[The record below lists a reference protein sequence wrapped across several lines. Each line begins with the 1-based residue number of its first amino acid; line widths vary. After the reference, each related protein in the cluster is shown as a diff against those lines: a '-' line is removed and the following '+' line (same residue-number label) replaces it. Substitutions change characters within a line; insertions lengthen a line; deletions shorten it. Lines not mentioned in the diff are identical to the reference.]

1 MRTVMEFWRTVRS
14 LRRRNEL
21 EAGLC
26 DEIRFHIDQQ
36 TDKNLRAGL
45 PPNEAR
51 RQALIKFGAMENAKE
66 SIRDEIRAPIVEA
79 LMRDLRYALRAL
91 RRSPGFTIAATLT
104 LALGIGATT
113 AMFSVLNGVVL
124 RPLPYP
130 EQDRLVELV
139 HSLRGV
145 TRLAASPAVYF
156 GYRDHGRVFEAVG
169 LWDWDSSPV
178 TVVGA
183 GEPET
188 VQSVEVTHEVL
199 PILGARPVAGRSFTP
214 ADDRP
219 GSAPTAIISH
229 GYWQRRLGGGD
240 AIGRT
245 LTVDGVPRQ
254 VIGVLPQ
261 WFNFF
266 DYPAEI
272 FYPLQPERS
281 EAVFPSGDGRG
292 IARLKE
298 GVTIAQANADVA
310 RIVPIL
316 DAEYP
321 GGNAQEVQFAPNL
334 TRLKDR
340 VVDDLSGSLWLLMG
354 TIALLLTMACA
365 NVANLVLVRTH
376 ARSPEL
382 AVRSALGAGWAAV
395 ARVVWTE
402 SALLATAGG
411 IAGVALAYVSL
422 PFLVALGAADL
433 PRIRTVEIDLTALLV
448 AFGASAIAAGVC
460 GVLPLVHMTWPRLR
474 LATVQQREGR
484 ATTGGRESHRTRQ
497 VLVVSQVA
505 VALILLIAAGLMAR
519 AFQTLR
525 AIDPGF
531 RDPDSVQTFQ
541 LTIPSASDA
550 TSSDADAALQR
561 ILRMQHEVVDRL
573 TAIPGVEA
581 AGFSSSND
589 GLPLDDDGR
598 SGPIFFEGK
607 TVRPEEASPLELLMV
622 SAGFLETLQVP
633 LLAGRLFDR
642 NDVERRGV
650 ALVTE
655 NLARSEWGAAA
666 SALGKRLTIFN
677 PDEGP
682 WFEVVG
688 VVKDMPQ
695 QNLDTTLPKTV
706 IFPAL
711 ARNATASF
719 VIRSARAGTASLLS
733 DIGKA
738 LQSVHGGLAPA
749 TVQTL
754 GEMYRRSMA
763 RTSMMLLVLGIT
775 GTVALLLGLVGVYGI
790 VSYAV
795 TQRRREIGIRLA
807 LGAAQ
812 RDVRVR
818 FVRQALILVS
828 IGVAIGLAAAT
839 GLTQFMTSQLFGVS
853 PLDAPTLV
861 TVALVLL
868 TAAGLASYVS
878 AQRASTLDPVEVLKG

>member
-1 MRTVMEFWRTVRS
+1 MRGVMEIWRTLRS
-14 LRRRNEL
+14 LRRRNDL
-21 EAGLC
+21 EAGLH
-26 DEIRFHIDQQ
+26 DEVRFHIDQQ
-36 TDKNLRAGL
+36 TEKNIRAGL
-45 PPNEAR
+45 APNEAR
-51 RQALIKFGAMENAKE
+51 RQALIKFGAVEGAKE
-66 SIRDEIRAPIVEA
+66 SIRDEIRTPIVEI
-79 LMRDLRYALRAL
+79 LSRDLRYALRAL
-91 RRSPGFTIAATLT
+91 LRAPGFTIAATLT

-113 AMFSVLNGVVL
+113 AMFSLLNGVVL

-139 HSLRGV
+139 HTQRGIARV
-145 TRLAASPAVYF
+145 AASPAVYF
-156 GYRDHGRVFEAVG
+156 GYRDHGRAFEAVG

-199 PILGARPVAGRSFTP
+199 TILGARPIAGRSFAP

-219 GSAPTAIISH
+219 ESAPTAMISY
-229 GYWQRRLGGGD
+229 GYWQRQFGGANAVGQ
-240 AIGRT
+240 T
-245 LTVDGVPRQ
+245 LVVDGVPRQ
-254 VIGVLPQ
+254 VIGVLPP

-266 DYPAEI
+266 DYPAEL

-281 EAVFPSGDGRG
+281 EATFPSGDGRG

-298 GVTIAQANADVA
+298 GVTLQQANADVA
-310 RIVPIL
+310 RIIPIL
-316 DAEYP
+316 DAEYQ
-321 GGNAQEVQFAPNL
+321 GGDAQEVQFAPNL

-340 VVDDLSGSLWLLMG
+340 VVDELAGSLWLLMG

-376 ARSPEL
+376 ARSPEF
-382 AVRSALGAGWAAV
+382 AVRSALGAGWTAI

-402 SALLATAGG
+402 SALLAIAGG
-411 IAGVALAYVSL
+411 IAGLVIAYVSL
-422 PFLVALGAADL
+422 PFLLALGASDL
-433 PRIRTVEIDLTALLV
+433 PQIRTVRIDLTALLV
-448 AFGASAIAAGVC
+448 AFGASVVAAGVC
-460 GVLPLVHMTWPRLR
+460 GVLPLVHVTWPRLQLR
-474 LATVQQREGR
+474 RAPQRSGR
-484 ATTGGRESHRTRQ
+484 ATTEGRESHRTRH

-505 VALILLIAAGLMAR
+505 VALVLLIGAGLMAR

-531 RDPDSVQTFQ
+531 RTPDTVQTFQ

-550 TSSDADAALQR
+550 GVSDADEANRR
-561 ILRMQHEVVDRL
+561 ILRMQHEVVDQL

-581 AGFSSSND
+581 AGFSNSND

-607 TVRPEEASPLELLMV
+607 NVRPEDAPSMELLMV
-622 SAGFLETLQVP
+622 SAGFFETLQTP

-650 ALVTE
+650 VLVSE
-655 NLARSEWGAAA
+655 NLAWSEWGSPA
-666 SALGKRLTIFN
+666 SALGKRLTVD
-677 PDEGP
+677 PGVP

-695 QNLDTTLPKTV
+695 QNLDTTPPKTV

-711 ARNATASF
+711 VRNATASF
-719 VIRSARAGTASLLS
+719 VLRSERAGTASFLS

-738 LQSVHGGLAPA
+738 LRSVHAGLAPA

-763 RTSMMLLVLGIT
+763 RTSMMLLVLAIT
-775 GTVALLLGLVGVYGI
+775 GTVALILGLVGVYGI

-812 RDVRVR
+812 RDVRLR

-828 IGVAIGLAAAT
+828 IGVAIGLVAAT

-853 PLDAPTLV
+853 PLDVPTHLL
-861 TVALVLL
+861 VALVLL

-878 AQRASTLDPVEVLKG
+878 AHRASALDPVEVLKA